1 MRIGCAVRTVPV
13 VPVVRAVGR
22 RLETP
27 VAPVDTLGMSE
38 ATAVL
43 NDQQE
48 LISVL
53 AAYRSAEQ
61 TDLGPAQSVP
71 AVEFS
76 ELVAESAEVESDT
89 GWIPR
94 LRELPG
100 VAAER
105 LALLHGQLIAH
116 GLLRFNL
123 LGRTAGVGY
132 RVTPEGRQLL
142 ATARP

>member
-1 MRIGCAVRTVPV
+1 
-13 VPVVRAVGR
+13 VRAVCGTV
-22 RLETP
+22 ETP

-53 AAYRSAEQ
+53 AAYRTAEQ
-61 TDLGPAQSVP
+61 TDLGQVQPVV
-71 AVEFS
+71 AVESS
-76 ELVAESAEVESDT
+76 EPGVESADAESDT

-116 GLLRFNL
+116 GLLRFSL

-132 RVTPEGRQLL
+132 RVTPEGRQLI
-142 ATARP
+142 ATTRP

>member
-1 MRIGCAVRTVPV
+1 MPAVS
-13 VPVVRAVGR
+13 AM
-22 RLETP
+22 LETP

-48 LISVL
+48 LICVL
-53 AAYRSAEQ
+53 AAYRAAEQ
-61 TDLGPAQSVP
+61 ADPEPSQPVV
-71 AVEFS
+71 AVEPIDLS
-76 ELVAESAEVESDT
+76 TENAEAESDT

-94 LRELPG
+94 LRELQG
-100 VAAER
+100 IAAER
-105 LALLHGQLIAH
+105 LAPLHGQLIAH

-142 ATARP
+142 ATARS

>member
-1 MRIGCAVRTVPV
+1 
-13 VPVVRAVGR
+13 
-22 RLETP
+22 
-27 VAPVDTLGMSE
+27 MSE

-48 LISVL
+48 LINVL
-53 AAYRSAEQ
+53 AAYRAAEQ
-61 TDLGPAQSVP
+61 TDLGHAQP
-71 AVEFS
+71 AVAVESS
-76 ELVAESAEVESDT
+76 EPVAETSEAESDT

-100 VAAER
+100 IAAER

-132 RVTPEGRQLL
+132 RVTPEGRQMLS
-142 ATARP
+142 TARP

>member
-1 MRIGCAVRTVPV
+1 M
-13 VPVVRAVGR
+13 PVVRAVCGT
-22 RLETP
+22 LETH

-43 NDQQE
+43 NEQQE
-48 LISVL
+48 LICVL
-53 AAYRSAEQ
+53 AAYRAAEQ
-61 TDLGPAQSVP
+61 ADPVHVEQP
-71 AVEFS
+71 AVAVEA
-76 ELVAESAEVESDT
+76 AEPGVEAVEAESDT
-89 GWIPR
+89 SWIPR

-100 VAAER
+100 VAGDR

-142 ATARP
+142 ASNRV